1 MVEGQHRFGKP
12 AIDELNGCRPARR
25 LPANDFALLMIG
37 LITLLVLL
45 YVQIAWWELL
55 SLLPVFPAQTKGI
68 RAPALGNVR
77 PAPAT

>member
-45 YVQIAWWELL
+45 YVQIAW
-55 SLLPVFPAQTKGI
+55 
-68 RAPALGNVR
+68 
-77 PAPAT
+77 